1 MAGKPGS
8 YNAAAHTEAS
18 ATATTSAALASN
30 DARAYAMFQNDGDN
44 DVYLRLG
51 EAAIKNEGIL
61 INANGGSYEISDRL
75 GNLFLGAVNCI
86 TASGTSVVLV
96 LEGTN

>member
-8 YNAAAHTEAS
+8 YNVATHTEAS
-18 ATATTSAALASN
+18 ATATTSAALAAS
-30 DARAYAMFQNDGDN
+30 DKRAYAMFQNDGDN

>member
-1 MAGKPGS
+1 MAGRPGLYS
-8 YNAAAHTEAS
+8 TATHTEGS
-18 ATATTSAALASN
+18 ATSTTSVALALN
-30 DARAYAMFQNDGDN
+30 EARMYAMFQNDGDN

>member
-1 MAGKPGS
+1 MAGRPGA
-8 YNAAAHTEAS
+8 YNTPVHTEGS
-18 ATATTSAALASN
+18 ATDTTSAALAAN
-30 DARAYAMFQNDGDN
+30 DSRMYAMFQNDGDVT
-44 DVYLRLG
+44 VYLRLG
-51 EAAIKNEGIL
+51 ADAILNEGIR

-86 TASGTSVVLV
+86 AASGTNVVLV